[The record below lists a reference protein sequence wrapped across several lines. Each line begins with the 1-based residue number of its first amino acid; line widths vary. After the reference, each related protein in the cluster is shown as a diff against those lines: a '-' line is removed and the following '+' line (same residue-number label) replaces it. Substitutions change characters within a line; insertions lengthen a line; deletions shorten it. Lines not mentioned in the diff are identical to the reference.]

1 MIKSS
6 IERVART
13 RYVMPV
19 VLALAVI
26 AVVVIEG
33 AFQHSRTT
41 LRQGI
46 ALTDARLQAG
56 LILQYLTDAETA
68 ARAFLING
76 QEADRMDYRNAISKL
91 AEVQR
96 GAFQLI
102 ADVDPQRT
110 VSVEAVRLRIQARV
124 TAMEKWMDA
133 AERGQRT
140 QARLMASSDRGR
152 SSYADLRLE
161 FDLVLGR
168 AAALQD
174 TARGSL
180 FEAIMINRVALHL
193 LVLISVL
200 GLVLFTR
207 QLRYSD
213 EQKARESDYLASQV
227 ALRTAELRELAGHLV
242 NTREDE
248 RGRLARELHDELGG
262 LFTAMKLELARLRRV
277 TELPTS
283 ALERMSGI
291 EQRLNEGIAVKRR
304 IIENLHPSSL
314 DQLGLVSAL
323 EVLCQD
329 AASSLGIPITVELQA
344 VCLDKECELTV
355 FRLVQESLTNISKYA
370 QARQVTVRLE
380 PQGNW
385 VRVSVQDDGCGFHAH
400 AVPARHHGLI
410 GMRVRV
416 ESHAGHLTITS
427 SPGKGTHIVAELPC
441 KAQSEA
447 QPCEPQE
454 PALR

>member
-13 RYVMPV
+13 RFIMPV

-33 AFQHSRTT
+33 AYQHSRST
-41 LRQGI
+41 LAQGI

-56 LILQYLTDAETA
+56 RVLQHLTDAETA

-76 QEADRMDYRNAISKL
+76 QAADRDDYRESIVAL
-91 AEVQR
+91 AEAQS

-102 ADVDPQRT
+102 ADVDTQRT
-110 VSVEAVRLRIQARV
+110 VSVEAVRMAIQARV
-124 TAMEKWMDA
+124 TAMEQWMDA
-133 AERGQRT
+133 TERGQRT

-152 SSYADLRLE
+152 SSYAELRAE

-174 TARGSL
+174 SARVSL
-180 FEAIMINRVALHL
+180 FDAIMINRVALHL
-193 LVLISVL
+193 LVLMSVL

-213 EQKARESDYLASQV
+213 EQKARESEYLASQV

-242 NTREDE
+242 STREDE

-277 TELPTS
+277 PGLPPS

-304 IIENLHPSSL
+304 IIENLRPSSL
-314 DQLGLVSAL
+314 DQLGLASAL

-329 AASSLGIPITVELQA
+329 VASSLGIPVHTDMETVS
-344 VCLDKECELTV
+344 LDKDCELTV

-370 QARQVTVRLE
+370 QARQVTVQLE
-380 PQGNW
+380 PKGNW
-385 VRVSVQDDGCGFHAH
+385 VRVSVLDDGCGFHTH

-416 ESHAGHLTITS
+416 ESHEGRLSIKS
-427 SPGKGTHIVAELPC
+427 RPGQGTHIVAELPC
-441 KAQSEA
+441 KAQAVGEG
-447 QPCEPQE
+447 CESGDSP
-454 PALR
+454 LR